1 MLLEVKID
9 EKQAGANVLLK
20 NTELQIQA
28 GEVVGFIG
36 RNGVG
41 KSTLARIITGEDADY
56 IGSVRLRK
64 GVVILTTEQEQHSVD
79 ADLSVV
85 DYVLAGLRDYTRL
98 TQIID
103 TYPDMMS
110 DDMKLIEEY
119 TNALERYDEL
129 GYYHVK
135 DQVVE
140 SLKAYQLTTGQ
151 IAGKFGDLSG
161 GQKRFAQLV
170 QIEYSNADLLILDEP
185 TNHMDYVAKASFTAW
200 LKEVR
205 SAVLVI
211 SHDRDVLACTDRVLE
226 LKDQKLQSYPG
237 NYEAYLKQNTVSSAS
252 AMHQYEVDVK
262 TLENRREALKQ
273 AELKKVRTK
282 QSPNPFIPLVR
293 RLQREIAELEERIS
307 KPTIWIDQES
317 VQGLKRGQ
325 SEQYEKY
332 KAKSINLRGARESVA
347 GNAASLVRIDEL
359 SLGYVEPLFADMGFE
374 LRAGERV
381 HIVGRNGAGKTTL
394 VDAITATAKGGA
406 LESTVFAGV
415 IECSSSLVLGRYEQ
429 EIDARYLTMTLA
441 EAVADVYSR
450 AGRAVND
457 EAIAKT
463 LREYLFERHDG
474 AIPVEQLSGGQKAR
488 IQLIALFAQRP
499 NVLILD
505 EPTNHLDLPSI
516 EELENALKRYEGAIL
531 YISHDSFFAK
541 NIGGEE
547 RFVGKK

>member
-9 EKQAGANVLLK
+9 EKQAGANVLLR

-64 GVVILTTEQEQHSVD
+64 GVIILSTEQEQHTVD
-79 ADLSVV
+79 ASISVV
-85 DYVLAGLRDYTRL
+85 DYVLGGLRDYSRL

-103 TYPDMMS
+103 TYPDKMG

-140 SLKAYQLTTGQ
+140 SLKAYQLTAEQIGGQ
-151 IAGKFGDLSG
+151 FSDLSG

-211 SHDRDVLACTDRVLE
+211 SHDRDVLACADRVLE

-293 RLQREIAELEERIS
+293 RLQREIAELEERMS

-332 KAKSINLRGARESVA
+332 KAKSINLRGAREAVA

-359 SLGYVEPLFADMGFE
+359 SLGYTDPLFADMSFE

-394 VDAITATAKGGA
+394 VDAITATAEGKSLA
-406 LESTVFAGV
+406 SKVFGGV
-415 IECSSSLVLGRYEQ
+415 IDCSASLVLGRYEQ
-429 EIDARYLTMTLA
+429 EIDERYLTMTLA
-441 EAVADVYSR
+441 EAVADIYSR
-450 AGRAVND
+450 AGRSVND

-474 AIPVEQLSGGQKAR
+474 ATPVEHLSGGQKAR

-547 RFVGKK
+547 LFVGKK

>member
-1 MLLEVKID
+1 MLLEAKID
-9 EKQAGANVLLK
+9 EKQAGAKVLLR

-28 GEVVGFIG
+28 GEVIGFIG

-41 KSTLARIITGEDADY
+41 KTSLARIISGVDSDY
-56 IGSVRLRK
+56 VGTVRLRK
-64 GVVILTTEQEQHSVD
+64 GVEILTTEQEQHDIDESM
-79 ADLSVV
+79 SVV
-85 DYVLAGLRDYTRL
+85 EYVLHGLREYDHL
-98 TQIID
+98 THIIE
-103 TYPDMMS
+103 TYPATMG
-110 DDMKLIEEY
+110 DDMGLIEEY

-140 SLKAYQLTTGQ
+140 PLKAYQLSKEQ
-151 IAGKFGDLSG
+151 ILGSFSDLSG

-185 TNHMDYVAKASFTAW
+185 TNHMDYVAKESFTAW
-200 LKEVR
+200 LREVR

-211 SHDRDVLACTDRVLE
+211 SHDRDVLACADRMIE
-226 LKDQKLQSYPG
+226 LKDQKLQSFSG
-237 NYEAYLKQNTVSSAS
+237 NYEAYLKQNTLVSAS
-252 AMHQYEVDVK
+252 AMHQYEVNIK

-293 RLQREIAELEERIS
+293 RLEREIAELEERIS

-317 VQGLKRGQ
+317 AQSLKRSQ
-325 SEQYEKY
+325 TQQYEKY
-332 KAKSINLRGARESVA
+332 KAKSINLRGAREVVA
-347 GNAASLVRIDEL
+347 GNAADLIRIDEL
-359 SLGYVEPLFADMGFE
+359 SLGYAKPLFSNLSFE

-394 VDAITATAKGGA
+394 VDAITATAEGGS
-406 LESTVFAGV
+406 LTSKVFAGS
-415 IECSSSLVLGRYEQ
+415 IDYSSSLVLGCYEQ
-429 EIDARYLTMTLA
+429 EIDGRYLTMTLA
-441 EAVADVYSR
+441 EAVADIYSQS
-450 AGRAVND
+450 GRPVND
-457 EAIAKT
+457 EAITRA
-463 LREYLFERHDG
+463 LREYLFERQDG
-474 AIPVEQLSGGQKAR
+474 VILVDQLSGGQKAR
-488 IQLIALFAQRP
+488 IQLIALFARRP

-516 EELENALKRYEGAIL
+516 EELENALRRYEGAII
-531 YISHDSFFAK
+531 YISHDSFFTK

-547 RFVGKK
+547 IFVGSA

>member
-1 MLLEVKID
+1 MLLEVKIE
-9 EKQAGANVLLK
+9 EKQAGANILLR
-20 NTELQIQA
+20 NSELQIQA

-41 KSTLARIITGEDADY
+41 KSTLARIITGEDVDY
-56 IGSVRLRK
+56 IGTVRLRK
-64 GVVILTTEQEQHSVD
+64 GVVILNTEQEQHIVD
-79 ADLSVV
+79 TNISVV
-85 DYVLAGLRDYTRL
+85 DYVLAGLRDYSQL

-103 TYPDMMS
+103 TYPDRMG

-119 TNALERYDEL
+119 TNALERYDEF
-129 GYYHVK
+129 GYYHVR
-135 DQVVE
+135 DQVIE
-140 SLKAYQLTTGQ
+140 SLKAYQLSESQ
-151 IAGKFGDLSG
+151 ITGKFSELSG

-185 TNHMDYVAKASFTAW
+185 TNHMDYVAKANFTAW
-200 LKEVR
+200 LKDVR

-211 SHDRDVLACTDRVLE
+211 SHDRDVLANTDRILE
-226 LKDQKLQSYPG
+226 LKDQKLQSFTG
-237 NYEAYLKQNTVSSAS
+237 NYDAYLKQNTINSAS
-252 AMHQYEVDVK
+252 AMHQYEVDIK

-293 RLQREIAELEERIS
+293 RLQREIIDLEERIS

-317 VQGLKRGQ
+317 VQGLKCGQ

-332 KAKSINLRGARESVA
+332 KAKSINLRGARETVA
-347 GNAASLVRIDEL
+347 GNAASLVRIDQL
-359 SLGYVEPLFADMGFE
+359 SLGYAEPLFADMSFE

-394 VDAITATAKGGA
+394 VDAITATAEGGK
-406 LESTVFAGV
+406 LESMVFGGI
-415 IECSSSLVLGRYEQ
+415 IECSPSLVLGKYEQ
-429 EIDARYLTMTLA
+429 EIDSRYLAMTLA
-441 EAVADVYSR
+441 EAVADIYSR

-457 EAIAKT
+457 ETIARA

-474 AIPVEQLSGGQKAR
+474 SIPVEQLSGGQKAR

-516 EELENALKRYEGAIL
+516 EELENALKRYQGAIL

-541 NIGGEE
+541 NISGQEL
-547 RFVGKK
+547 FVGSG